1 MSNISS
7 IIKMI
12 DMAAT
17 QKNYKEVEN
26 LISVLDISDQHGI
39 HSLLKETTIKVIT
52 ENKDKINIA
61 YSVKEHIIGF
71 HFYKLSWSDDMLDQ
85 LIKIYKEERYLAL
98 ESRVISAIKSDE
110 IIVSQLNKLESIF
123 SSKEFIKQI
132 ESWKKRNC
140 LA

>member
-1 MSNISS
+1 
-7 IIKMI
+7 MI

-17 QKNYKEVEN
+17 QKNYKEVGN

-52 ENKDKINIA
+52 ENKDKINID
-61 YSVKEHIIGF
+61 YSVKEHIIWF
-71 HFYKLSWSDDMLDQ
+71 HFYKLCWSDDMLDQ

-98 ESRVISAIKSDE
+98 ESRVISAIKLDE
-110 IIVSQLNKLESIF
+110 INVSQINKLESIF